1 MINPRAR
8 PCDELVIGA
17 TRGKVDCTARQR
29 RWILVAIILASTITY
44 IDESVVNI
52 ALPVI
57 AKDQAISV
65 AVVQWVMNAY
75 ILCLAAF
82 LLVGGAAGDR
92 FGRRR
97 VFVIGI
103 TIFAIASVWS
113 CISTNLVQ
121 LVLARVVQGIGAALV
136 IPCSLAIIGASFPE
150 AEQGRVIGTW
160 AGFSAIAT
168 GVGPL
173 LGGWLVDHVT
183 WRAIFLITPVL
194 AVFAIWIAWRHLP
207 ESHDPEAPAGI
218 DWMGALLAFTG
229 LGAIAFGL
237 IGLPNGGLQHIPT
250 IGGLVVG
257 MLLLIGFVWH
267 EGRTRFPMMPLG
279 LFRSRT
285 FTGINVMTLLL
296 YGALGGVFFLLP
308 FELIQVHGYSASV
321 AGVAFLPFTIMMGT
335 LSRWFGGVLGQFGA
349 RLPLI
354 IAPMIAA
361 IGFAL
366 FAWSGPTTPYVIAF
380 LLPISIVG
388 LGMAVHVVPLTTT
401 VMNAVPGQQTGV
413 ASGVNNAVASLADL
427 LAIVIFGAVALS
439 GITSGLGEDGVIAE
453 AVVKESV
460 TRGIRLA
467 MLLAAALALAAT
479 VCAILTIRRRE
490 DRRLSAEP

>member
-1 MINPRAR
+1 
-8 PCDELVIGA
+8 
-17 TRGKVDCTARQR
+17 
-29 RWILVAIILASTITY
+29 LVAIISASAITY

-57 AKDQAISV
+57 AKDQASSIT
-65 AVVQWVMNAY
+65 VVQWVMNAY

-113 CISTNLVQ
+113 CISASLAQ

-150 AEQGRVIGTW
+150 AEQGKVIGTW
-160 AGFSAIAT
+160 AGFSAIAA

-183 WRAIFLITPVL
+183 WRAIFLITPLL
-194 AVFAIWIAWRHLP
+194 AAFAIWIAWRHLP

-218 DWMGALLAFTG
+218 DWMGSLLAFAG

-237 IGLPNGGLQHIPT
+237 IALPNEGLQDIPT
-250 IGGLVVG
+250 IGGLAVG
-257 MLLLIGFVWH
+257 VLLLIGFVWH
-267 EGRTRFPMMPLG
+267 EGRTRFPMMPLD

-321 AGVAFLPFTIMMGT
+321 AGVAFLPFTIMIGA

-349 RLPLI
+349 RLQLI

-366 FAWSGPTTPYVIAF
+366 LAWSGPTTPYVIAF

-401 VMNAVPGQQTGV
+401 VINAVPGQQTGV

-439 GITSGLGEDGVIAE
+439 GLTSGLGEDRAIAE
-453 AVVKESV
+453 AVVKESMA
-460 TRGIRLA
+460 RGIRLA
-467 MLLAAALALAAT
+467 MLLAATLALAAT
-479 VCAILTIRRRE
+479 VCAVLTVRRRE
-490 DRRLSAEP
+490 DRRLSAVP

>member
-1 MINPRAR
+1 
-8 PCDELVIGA
+8 
-17 TRGKVDCTARQR
+17 
-29 RWILVAIILASTITY
+29 
-44 IDESVVNI
+44 
-52 ALPVI
+52 
-57 AKDQAISV
+57 
-65 AVVQWVMNAY
+65 
-75 ILCLAAF
+75 
-82 LLVGGAAGDR
+82 
-92 FGRRR
+92 
-97 VFVIGI
+97 
-103 TIFAIASVWS
+103 
-113 CISTNLVQ
+113 
-121 LVLARVVQGIGAALV
+121 
-136 IPCSLAIIGASFPE
+136 
-150 AEQGRVIGTW
+150 
-160 AGFSAIAT
+160 
-168 GVGPL
+168 
-173 LGGWLVDHVT
+173 
-183 WRAIFLITPVL
+183 
-194 AVFAIWIAWRHLP
+194 
-207 ESHDPEAPAGI
+207 
-218 DWMGALLAFTG
+218 
-229 LGAIAFGL
+229 
-237 IGLPNGGLQHIPT
+237 
-250 IGGLVVG
+250 
-257 MLLLIGFVWH
+257 
-267 EGRTRFPMMPLG
+267 MPLG

-285 FTGINVMTLLL
+285 FTGISVMTLLL

-439 GITSGLGEDGVIAE
+439 GITSGLVEDGVIAE